1 MNLKSLVAQGAVVGA
16 LTMGTFGMSTVPAF
30 AQPAGHPVYSQDHP
44 NRPHGDDDDDWGGH
58 DGRRNNG
65 NWRGDDNRRDRDRDW
80 RDDRRWQ
87 DDRHEWRNNPW
98 HYDQRPPWG
107 WAPPPRAEW
116 RGPLPD
122 RWGPPPQAFD
132 YWGYRVQPVWDDG
145 FRTWGFWLFGIWIP
159 LVSVG

>member
-1 MNLKSLVAQGAVVGA
+1 MNLKSLVSQGVIFGALAMGTLGLGAV
-16 LTMGTFGMSTVPAF
+16 PAY
-30 AQPAGHPVYSQDHP
+30 AQPAGQPGYTQDHP
-44 NRPHGDDDDDWGGH
+44 NRPHDDDDDWGDH

-65 NWRGDDNRRDRDRDW
+65 NWRGNDNWRDHDQDW
-80 RDDRRWQ
+80 RDDRSWR
-87 DDRHEWRNNPW
+87 DDRREWRDNPW

-122 RWGPPPQAFD
+122 RWGPPPRAFD
-132 YWGYRVQPVWDDG
+132 YWGHRVQPIWDDG

-159 LVSVG
+159 LASIG